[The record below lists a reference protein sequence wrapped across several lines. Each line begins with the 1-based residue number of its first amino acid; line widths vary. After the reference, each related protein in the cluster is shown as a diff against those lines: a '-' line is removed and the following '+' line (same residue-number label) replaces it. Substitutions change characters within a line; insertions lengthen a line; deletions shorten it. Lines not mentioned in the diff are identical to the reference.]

1 MDNIIVIVG
10 EEIIAHTMP
19 GWKFVC
25 LHSLLILSKINNF
38 IIAPKYPLLKV
49 NPQRSSTS
57 SPREGIS

>member
-38 IIAPKYPLLKV
+38 IIALK
-49 NPQRSSTS
+49 
-57 SPREGIS
+57 